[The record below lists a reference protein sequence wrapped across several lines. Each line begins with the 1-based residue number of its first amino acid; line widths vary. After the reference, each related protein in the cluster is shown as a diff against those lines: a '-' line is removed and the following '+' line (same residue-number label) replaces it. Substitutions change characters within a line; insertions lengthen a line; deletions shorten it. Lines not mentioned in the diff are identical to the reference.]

1 MPIQYPMY
9 NNFQGQNNYQ
19 GQNYQGQ
26 NYQGQYG
33 VNAIQQAQPMF
44 SPIQNQTQFQ
54 IQNGGFICVPSEE
67 DARKYPVA
75 PGNSVTFKNENAP
88 YVYTKTMGFSQLDR
102 PLFEKFRLV
111 KEEDVEVQNEENKT
125 NEAFDSES
133 IKYLVQED
141 LSPLVK
147 DIKQLQTKIKDIDSV
162 LEELKAS
169 CDSSVKQITTT
180 KSNKQSSVKEAK

>member
-1 MPIQYPMY
+1 MAMQYPMY
-9 NNFQGQNNYQ
+9 NNYSNNFQNGNYQ
-19 GQNYQGQ
+19 GNNYPNQFGLP
-26 NYQGQYG
+26 
-33 VNAIQQAQPMF
+33 QQSQQIMTSVPN
-44 SPIQNQTQFQ
+44 QNQYQ

-67 DARKYPVA
+67 DARRYPVA

-111 KEEDVEVQNEENKT
+111 KEEDTEASSEENRDVKAST
-125 NEAFDSES
+125 SEPV
-133 IKYLVQED
+133 KYLVQED

-147 DIKQLQTKIKDIDSV
+147 DIKNIQTKIKEIDSV
-162 LEELKAS
+162 LEGVKAS

-180 KSNKQSSVKEAK
+180 KSSKQSSTKEAK

>member
-9 NNFQGQNNYQ
+9 NTYSNSNYQNSNYQNNGYQ
-19 GQNYQGQ
+19 NQF
-26 NYQGQYG
+26 
-33 VNAIQQAQPMF
+33 AIPQQTQQLV
-44 SPIQNQTQFQ
+44 SPIPNQQQYQ

-67 DARKYPVA
+67 DARRYPVA

-111 KEEDVEVQNEENKT
+111 KEEDIDVQQEEKNSDSASKT
-125 NEAFDSES
+125 ETV
-133 IKYLVQED
+133 KYLVQED

-162 LEELKAS
+162 LEGLKAS
-169 CDSSVKQITTT
+169 CDSSVKQIMTT
-180 KSNKQSSVKEAK
+180 KSSKQSSIKEAK